1 MDFIQNLSNYTK
13 NIIIAIT
20 ALVVILLI
28 FIVIYLI
35 ITNRSYS
42 RRLFNLE
49 DHHFRNSKNTEKIY
63 NAFTIAKFVAA
74 TVESVIIS
82 CDFDIVRGLNVSLE
96 NGFVTLSVMCGHK
109 IPTGTTRHYHV
120 FSITYEEVSKIIDSA
135 IYCGGVVVNGCERFY
150 FIQPCGPDF
159 KIKED

>member
-35 ITNRSYS
+35 IINRSYS
-42 RRLFNLE
+42 KRLFNIE
-49 DHHFRNSKNTEKIY
+49 THQFRNAKNPEKIY
-63 NAFTIAKFVAA
+63 DAFTIAKFVAA
-74 TVESVIIS
+74 TAESVIIY
-82 CDFDIVRGLNVSLE
+82 CDFDIIRGLNVSLE

-109 IPTGTTRHYHV
+109 IPAGTTKHYHV

-159 KIKED
+159 KIKEN